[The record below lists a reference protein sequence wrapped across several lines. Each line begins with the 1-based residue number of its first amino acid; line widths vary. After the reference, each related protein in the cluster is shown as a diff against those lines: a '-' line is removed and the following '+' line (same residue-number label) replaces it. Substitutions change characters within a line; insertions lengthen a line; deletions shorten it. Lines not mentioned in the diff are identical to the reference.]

1 MKKIL
6 HIAIVLAVVLVGVTT
21 SLAQEQ
27 TINVTNYLTED
38 YRDYPFT
45 KISLELPD
53 GYVFSPIDNGFR
65 NEKTNSVIRIEEVK
79 SPVLSVADGFLRRFD
94 VTTAIDSFGFT
105 LREKMSV
112 VLNNKYR
119 GFLVGLSA
127 EVDADDYN
135 YVWLFIGDEARTY
148 VIKAMTPEDNGE
160 GEIRTLRAAILS
172 AFYDPTRIMLAP
184 GQDPT
189 TISSSSCKCNDKK

>member
-6 HIAIVLAVVLVGVTT
+6 HIAIVLAFLLVGEAT
-21 SLAQEQ
+21 SYAQEQ
-27 TINVTNYLTED
+27 TINVTNYLTVD

-45 KISLELPD
+45 KISLKLPD
-53 GYVFSPIDNGFR
+53 GYTFSPIDNGFR
-65 NEKTNSVIRIEEVK
+65 NEKTKSVIRIEEVTA
-79 SPVLSVADGFLRRFD
+79 PVLSVADGFLRRFD

-112 VLNNKYR
+112 SLNNKYR

-127 EVDADDYN
+127 EVDGDDYN
-135 YVWLFIGDEARTY
+135 HVWLFIGDESRTY

-172 AFYDPTRIMLAP
+172 AFYDPTRIMLQP

-189 TISSSSCKCNDKK
+189 TTSSSSCKCNDKK

>member
-1 MKKIL
+1 MRNTLKHGVLLIL
-6 HIAIVLAVVLVGVTT
+6 LFGVQV
-21 SLAQEQ
+21 SLHAQEQ

-45 KISLELPD
+45 KISLKLPD
-53 GYVFSPIDNGFR
+53 GYAFSPIDNGFR
-65 NEKTNSVIRIEEVK
+65 NDKTKSVIRIEEVTA
-79 SPVLSVADGFLRRFD
+79 PVLTVVDGFLRRFD

-112 VLNNKYR
+112 MLNNKYR

-127 EVDADDYN
+127 EVDGDDYN
-135 YVWLFIGDEARTY
+135 HVWLFIGDETKTY
-148 VIKAMTPEDNGE
+148 VIKAMTPEENGE
-160 GEIRTLRAAILS
+160 GEIRTLRAAVLS
-172 AFYDPTRIMLAP
+172 VFYDPDRIMP

-189 TISSSSCKCNDKK
+189 TTSSSSCKCNEKK

>member
-1 MKKIL
+1 MKRIFI
-6 HIAIVLAVVLVGVTT
+6 IAFLLSFS
-21 SLAQEQ
+21 SLYGQEQ

-45 KISLELPD
+45 KISLKLPD
-53 GYVFSPIDNGFR
+53 GYSFSPIDNGFR
-65 NEKTNSVIRIEEVK
+65 NEKTGSVIRIEEVTA
-79 SPVLSVADGFLRRFD
+79 PVLHVADGFLRRFD

-112 VLNNKYR
+112 MLNNKYH
-119 GFLVGLSA
+119 GFLIGLSA
-127 EVDADDYN
+127 EVDGDDYSH
-135 YVWLFIGDEARTY
+135 VWLFIGDQTKTY

-160 GEIRTLRAAILS
+160 GEIRTLRAAVLS

>member
-1 MKKIL
+1 MF
-6 HIAIVLAVVLVGVTT
+6 VGVTR
-21 SLAQEQ
+21 LFAQEQ

-45 KISLELPD
+45 KISLKLPAE
-53 GYVFSPIDNGFR
+53 YMFSPIDNGFR
-65 NEKTNSVIRIEEVK
+65 NEKTKSVIRIEEVS
-79 SPVLSVADGFLRRFD
+79 SPVLTVADGFLRRFD

-105 LREKMSV
+105 LREKMGV
-112 VLNNKYR
+112 MLNNKYR

-127 EVDADDYN
+127 EVDGDN
-135 YVWLFIGDEARTY
+135 YSHVWLFIGDDTKTY

-160 GEIRTLRAAILS
+160 GEIRTLRAAVLS

-189 TISSSSCKCNDKK
+189 STSSSSCKCNDKK